1 MVGVQGDVEMNHM
14 IKHASRL
21 LHSASPRRGR
31 EPAPQLTDNHPNGL
45 PRLHVLTRCYR
56 AHGVINKSTM
66 SESPPLGTTESR
78 NTLTRPEDYQPL
90 ATVLGNIRE
99 VYQEAFALQACSM
112 PTSFPNGCSKIRYW
126 KSMDSILRQQ
136 LVMAIVL

>member
-56 AHGVINKSTM
+56 AHGVINKST
-66 SESPPLGTTESR
+66 TESR

-126 KSMDSILRQQ
+126 KSMVSFLRQQ
-136 LVMAIVL
+136 LMTAIVL